1 MRRDGV
7 QKMKKNSNWSLKF
20 AIVLMI
26 GLLFSEMVTAMYLT
40 ESINLD
46 CFYNVG
52 NLHEVYSEYYRK
64 PGIQWFYDSDTKRIW
79 TEGEN
84 ASCYIDVKSGQKS
97 WNYLCLEIE
106 DLSGNGQWQIQF
118 LDQDNNLLYVLDQE
132 IHDGSNILQLQEGEI
147 YAINIVVKDPS
158 SFSIKRIQFRER
170 LQNIEW
176 NQAPWIYVRV
186 LVFYFL
192 IIFLFYGLVRYYR
205 GTKYPVHKKGIWI
218 ETLQKFYTRIWESA
232 GKLFQG
238 IPQMGKPGLRKLLFL
253 ASLLTVYFTLI
264 RLGRGILIQRRQVAL
279 LAVCLILIALLSWEG
294 TKKAVDWRNPL
305 VSAWVVLWLMAI
317 VSEFVVEKKVENAG
331 IFMLGVMAPFYIA
344 WNSMKKPERLIRDFL
359 TALRW
364 FYWGGSVF
372 CLFFRAFEPGI
383 RYSGIY
389 GNMNFFAGYLATANI
404 AFLVCLDE
412 NLGRKKLKNHVLVE
426 NVLGL
431 VTIWG
436 FLQLTES
443 ITSLA
448 AYIVE
453 WVVFFWKQFPNEK
466 QAVYWKNLRKVLA
479 VSICCVAIVGIFG
492 KWCLSNVPKIWEIE
506 FEGEEYQP
514 VTGRSSLTLVAE
526 ASEQG
531 SDTSTSNRLLQKLN
545 TGEWDTL
552 FTGRVAVW
560 KAYIRNWNLFGHYGN
575 QEVLNGNTMH
585 AHNIFLQMMNDYG
598 VFIAVPYL
606 IVLYYSLK
614 YGIMAVFHKRKAG
627 MSLFCLL
634 ATVNYIVQGVAEN
647 VATPYVYISW
657 LTYYIALGGMFS
669 QPEEV

>member
-1 MRRDGV
+1 
-7 QKMKKNSNWSLKF
+7 MKKNSNWSLKF

-40 ESINLD
+40 ESINFD

-52 NLHEVYSEYYRK
+52 NLHEIYSEYYRK
-64 PGIQWFYDSDTKRIW
+64 PGIQWFYDNDTKRIS

-84 ASCYIDVKSGQKS
+84 ASCYIDVKGSQKT
-97 WNYLCLEIE
+97 WNYLCLGIG
-106 DLSGNGQWQIQF
+106 DLSENGQWQIQF
-118 LDQDNNLLYVLDQE
+118 LDQDNNLLYARDQE

-147 YAINIVVKDPS
+147 YAINIVVKAPS
-158 SFSIKRIQFRER
+158 SFSIENIQFRDR
-170 LQNIEW
+170 LQNFEW

-186 LVFYFL
+186 LMFYFL
-192 IIFLFYGLVRYYR
+192 IIFPIYGLARYYK

-218 ETLQKFYTRIWESA
+218 ETLQKFYTRILESA
-232 GKLFQG
+232 GKLFRG
-238 IPQMGKPGLRKLLFL
+238 ISPIGKPGLRKLLFL
-253 ASLLTVYFTLI
+253 TSLLTMYFTL
-264 RLGRGILIQRRQVAL
+264 RRVGAGILIQRRQVAL

-305 VSAWVVLWLMAI
+305 VSAWAVLWLMTM
-317 VSEFVVEKKVENAG
+317 VSEFVVEKKAENVG
-331 IFMLGVMAPFYIA
+331 IFMLGAMALFYMA

-364 FYWGGSVF
+364 FYWAGSIF

-389 GNMNFFAGYLATANI
+389 GNMNYFAGYLATANI

-412 NLGRKKLKNHVLVE
+412 NLGREKLKNHILIE

-436 FLQLTES
+436 FLQMTES

-466 QAVYWKNLRKVLA
+466 QAAYRKNLRKVLA
-479 VSICCVAIVGIFG
+479 ASICCVVIVGLFG

-506 FEGEEYQP
+506 FEDQEYQS
-514 VTGRSSLTLVAE
+514 VTGRSSLSLVAE
-526 ASEQG
+526 ASGQEG
-531 SDTSTSNRLLQKLN
+531 DTGTSNRLLQKLN
-545 TGEWDTL
+545 TGEWDSL
-552 FTGRVAVW
+552 FTGRVGIW
-560 KAYIRNWNLFGHYGN
+560 KAYIRNWNLFGHYDN
-575 QEVLNGNTMH
+575 RNVLNGNAMH
-585 AHNIFLQMMNDYG
+585 AHNILLQMMNDYG

-606 IVLYYSLK
+606 ILLYYSLK
-614 YGIMAVFHKRKAG
+614 YGIKAIFHKRKRG
-627 MSLFCLL
+627 MSLFFVL
-634 ATVNYIVQGVAEN
+634 ATVNFIVQGVAEN
-647 VATPYVYISW
+647 IATPYMCISW
-657 LTYYIALGGMFS
+657 LTYNIALGGMFS

>member
-1 MRRDGV
+1 
-7 QKMKKNSNWSLKF
+7 MKRTSNWSLKF

-52 NLHEVYSEYYRK
+52 NLHEIYWEYYRK

-84 ASCYIDVKSGQKS
+84 ASCFIDVKSSQKS
-97 WNYLCLEIE
+97 WNYLCLEIG

-118 LDQDNNLLYVLDQE
+118 LDWDNNLLYVRNQE

-147 YAINIVVKDPS
+147 YAINIVVKTPS
-158 SFSIKRIQFRER
+158 SFSIKKIQFRER
-170 LQNIEW
+170 LQNFEW

-205 GTKYPVHKKGIWI
+205 GTKHPVHKKGIWI
-218 ETLQKFYTRIWESA
+218 ETLQKFYTRILESA

-238 IPQMGKPGLRKLLFL
+238 ISPIGKPGLRKLLFL
-253 ASLLTVYFTLI
+253 ASLLTVYFII
-264 RLGRGILIQRRQVAL
+264 RRWGTSILIQRRQVAL
-279 LAVCLILIALLSWEG
+279 LAVCLILITLLSWER
-294 TKKAVDWRNPL
+294 TKKVVNWRNPL

-317 VSEFVVEKKVENAG
+317 VSEFVVGKKAENAG
-331 IFMLGVMAPFYIA
+331 IFMLGVMAPFYMA

-364 FYWGGSVF
+364 FYWGGSIF
-372 CLFFRAFEPGI
+372 CLFFRAFESGI

-389 GNMNFFAGYLATANI
+389 GNPNIFASYLVTANI

-412 NLGRKKLKNHVLVE
+412 NLSREKLKYHILVE

-436 FLQLTES
+436 FLQMTES
-443 ITSLA
+443 VTSLA
-448 AYIVE
+448 AYVMEWIV
-453 WVVFFWKQFPNEK
+453 FLWKQFPNEK
-466 QAVYWKNLRKVLA
+466 QAVYRKNLRKVLA
-479 VSICCVAIVGIFG
+479 ASICCVVIVGLFG

-506 FEGEEYQP
+506 FEGEEYQL
-514 VTGRSSLTLVAE
+514 VNGRGSLTLIAE
-526 ASEQG
+526 ASGQE
-531 SDTSTSNRLLQKLN
+531 SDTRKPSRLLQKLN
-545 TGEWDTL
+545 TGEWDAL
-552 FTGRVAVW
+552 FTGRVGIW
-560 KAYIRNWNLFGHYGN
+560 KAYIRNWNLFGHYDN
-575 QEVLNGNTMH
+575 QEFSNGKNMH
-585 AHNIFLQMMNDYG
+585 AHNILLQMMHDYG

-614 YGIMAVFHKRKAG
+614 YGIKAVFHKRKAG
-627 MSLFCLL
+627 MSLFFLL
-634 ATVNYIVQGVAEN
+634 AAVNFIVHGVAEN
-647 VATPYVYISW
+647 RATPYMYISW